1 MSKTGSRKEPIE
13 PLLQLYGQAPMGLV
27 KKVLLTY
34 RQPWAKTVRVISLS
48 SAATHTDLAVNADAW
63 YPNFS
68 EEVR

>member
-1 MSKTGSRKEPIE
+1 
-13 PLLQLYGQAPMGLV
+13 MGVV

-34 RQPWAKTVRVISLS
+34 RQPRAKTVRVISLS

-63 YPNFS
+63 YRNFS